1 MPLPL
6 LLAQAPGPIVLAQD
20 AAFSWPIVVFL
31 LGIAAAVGES
41 RWRVARLEK
50 DVENGEREVAEMK
63 SEAATTKR
71 DVAVMAS
78 SLARIEKGQESIE
91 RMLREALGRN
101 SA

>member
-1 MPLPL
+1 VNLPTL
-6 LLAQAPGPIVLAQD
+6 FAQAAPVVLTQEAT
-20 AAFSWPIVVFL
+20 FSWPIMVFL

-50 DVENGEREVAEMK
+50 DMESSEREVAEMK

-78 SLARIEKGQESIE
+78 SLARIEKGQEAIE
-91 RMLREALGRN
+91 RMLREALSRTN
-101 SA
+101 S